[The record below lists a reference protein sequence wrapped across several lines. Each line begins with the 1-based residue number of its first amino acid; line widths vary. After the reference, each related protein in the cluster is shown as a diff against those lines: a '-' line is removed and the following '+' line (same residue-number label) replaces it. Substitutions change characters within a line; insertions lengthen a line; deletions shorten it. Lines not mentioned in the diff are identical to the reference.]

1 MQMKHSMQ
9 EGGKGG
15 TRYNDYNIQASVAL
29 TVGPSSTYRQVLQQR
44 GKPVDTQ
51 GARRGFIRLGAA
63 ANCWLSGQA
72 GVDKFEIDRR
82 ANLNSSRPCSRI
94 LLQLSFIAPCPA
106 SLARSVGCSNR
117 RDEDESHKDVATM
130 DRRLEG
136 LCSPNSLS
144 ESLLTLVCLCVCPS
158 PTILSTHRLSLSIR
172 SF

>member
-1 MQMKHSMQ
+1 MKHSMQ

-94 LLQLSFIAPCPA
+94 FLQLSFIAPCPA

-136 LCSPNSLS
+136 LCSPDSLS

-158 PTILSTHRLSLSIR
+158 PTFLSTHSLSLSIR